1 MNLNQVK
8 DSLEKSE
15 ENDSVEGQQSNTIN
29 SLPHRFFEP
38 FIMQGIK
45 LDILEPGR
53 ILCSFTVPPRLV
65 DSKAGNS
72 MHHGA
77 IATLVDWVGASVVY
91 TVGASASG
99 VSVEINT
106 SFYDPT
112 YLGEEIDI
120 DATALLVGKV
130 IGIVNVELRNKKTG
144 KLIARGRH
152 TMYMAVPSKL

>member
-1 MNLNQVK
+1 MNLKSVK
-8 DSLEKSE
+8 NALVKQE
-15 ENDSVEGQQSNTIN
+15 EADDDDNDQSTIN

-45 LDILEPGR
+45 LDVLEPGR
-53 ILCSFTVPPRLV
+53 ILCSLTVPPRLV
-65 DSKAGNS
+65 SKAGNS
-72 MHHGA
+72 MHYGA

-91 TVGASASG
+91 TMGASASG
-99 VSVEINT
+99 VSVEINI
-106 SFYDPT
+106 SYYDT
-112 YLGEEIDI
+112 AYVGEEIDI

-130 IGIVNVELRNKKTG
+130 VGVVNVELRKKKTD